1 LLQDTLQAT
10 LTDEELLIFHV
21 QNLDYIIAAVQ
32 RQVAEYRFE
41 QDLHK
46 LFREK

>member
-1 LLQDTLQAT
+1 MVAT
-10 LTDEELLIFHV
+10 V
-21 QNLDYIIAAVQ
+21 S

-46 LFREK
+46 LFRQKWYLWADEIW

>member
-1 LLQDTLQAT
+1 MILSDMVAT
-10 LTDEELLIFHV
+10 V
-21 QNLDYIIAAVQ
+21 S

-46 LFREK
+46 LFRQK